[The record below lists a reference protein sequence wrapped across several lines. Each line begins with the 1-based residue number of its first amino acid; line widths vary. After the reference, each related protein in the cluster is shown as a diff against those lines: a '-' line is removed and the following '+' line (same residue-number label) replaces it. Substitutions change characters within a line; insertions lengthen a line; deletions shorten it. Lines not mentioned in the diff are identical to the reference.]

1 MLILSA
7 TDASNLLGELIIPV
21 LLGIG
26 AATAMAIGVFRRRS
40 IAGPARIEDNEPV
53 EPLLI
58 AMGIGMMVYFLGN
71 AFGGVGGGATTQ
83 PTTEPVLTESMVLV
97 ELLARAAG
105 AVVIIVALL
114 LFYRGTRRLGMSLDR
129 LPRGLI
135 TGAIGMLIVVPIMI
149 LAILATSMAMG
160 QRQEYVHPFLKML
173 SNTHD
178 EAGRDVILVSI
189 LAAAPISE
197 ELFFRVCLQ
206 TLLGGAISRFK
217 SGWPPARTRWF
228 AVLFTSILF
237 ALAHGDPWAMPPIF
251 VLSLCLGYAYE
262 RTGNIWV
269 SITMHAAFNAWQLW
283 MFSMKF

>member
-7 TDASNLLGELIIPV
+7 TDAPNLLGELIIPL

-26 AATAMAIGVFRRRS
+26 AATAMAIGLFRRNS
-40 IAGPARIEDNEPV
+40 ITGPARIEDNEPL
-53 EPLLI
+53 EPLVI
-58 AMGIGMMVYFLGN
+58 AMGIGMMVYFLGV
-71 AFGGVGGGATTQ
+71 AFGGAAGGATTQ
-83 PTTEPVLTESMVLV
+83 PTTEPILTETGVLI
-97 ELLARAAG
+97 ELLARVAG
-105 AVVIIVALL
+105 TVVIILALL
-114 LFYRGTRRLGMSLDR
+114 IFYRGSKRLGLSLNR
-129 LPRGLI
+129 LPRGVI
-135 TGAIGMLIVVPIMI
+135 TGAIGMFIVVPVMI
-149 LAILATSMAMG
+149 LAILGTSLAMG

-189 LAAAPISE
+189 LVAAPISE

-217 SGWPPARTRWF
+217 SGWPAARTRWF
-228 AVLFTSILF
+228 AVLFTSIVF